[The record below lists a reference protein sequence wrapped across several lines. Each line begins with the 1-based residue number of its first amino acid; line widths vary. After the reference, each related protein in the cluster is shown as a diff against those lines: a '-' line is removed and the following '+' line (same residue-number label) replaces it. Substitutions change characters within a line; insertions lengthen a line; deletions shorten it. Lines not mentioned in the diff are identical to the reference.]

1 MAGACDRCMS
11 TGGAHSRLCPTQ
23 PYMQELAMFKSI
35 AAKFVYLLTNDE
47 KDAAD
52 LLAGAIDR
60 EKS

>member
-1 MAGACDRCMS
+1 MS

-35 AAKFVYLLTNDE
+35 AAKFAYLLTNDE